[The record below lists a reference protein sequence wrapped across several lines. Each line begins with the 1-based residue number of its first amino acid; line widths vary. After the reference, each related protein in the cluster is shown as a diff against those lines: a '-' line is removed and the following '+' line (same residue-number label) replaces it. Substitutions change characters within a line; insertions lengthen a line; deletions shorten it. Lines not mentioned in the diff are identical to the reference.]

1 MGPLANSLSSLGDL
15 LASLLISICPGCPGS
30 MPVDCPTQIV
40 HIMPADRWVCLP
52 VQKEDE

>member
-1 MGPLANSLSSLGDL
+1 MGSLAILSNVLGDF

-52 VQKEDE
+52 VQKED